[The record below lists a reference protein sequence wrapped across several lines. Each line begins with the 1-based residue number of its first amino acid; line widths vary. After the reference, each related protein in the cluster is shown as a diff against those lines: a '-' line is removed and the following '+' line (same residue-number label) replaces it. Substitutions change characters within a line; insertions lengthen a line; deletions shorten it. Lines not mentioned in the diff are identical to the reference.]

1 MIYMKR
7 VFIGLI
13 LLMGS
18 VLASAQTSE
27 SFERKYNM
35 LTQQLGPAGLG
46 VETVLNAWEKVDSTN
61 VNMLLGRFRYYLAK
75 GQSTEVV
82 SKYEK
87 RYLGMDPILKLT
99 DSLNREVYYYQETS
113 YDDELF
119 GLAMKPMDKAISLYP
134 ERLDLRVL
142 KANVYMTYEKG
153 SPEMTSAYLK
163 SLATEGAARKEDWN
177 FEGEMKDKEFFKDAM
192 QEYCFSIY
200 QIGTPQARK
209 VFYELSQHLYKL
221 FPDRID
227 FLNNV
232 GSYYLVTEDFKAAL
246 KVYSKVLKKYPDNL
260 VAIQNSVLASRM
272 LKDPKLEVKYLQMM
286 VKYAPQ
292 REALL
297 AKSRMEALTK
307 K

>member
-1 MIYMKR
+1 
-7 VFIGLI
+7 
-13 LLMGS
+13 
-18 VLASAQTSE
+18 
-27 SFERKYNM
+27 
-35 LTQQLGPAGLG
+35 
-46 VETVLNAWEKVDSTN
+46 
-61 VNMLLGRFRYYLAK
+61 
-75 GQSTEVV
+75 
-82 SKYEK
+82 
-87 RYLGMDPILKLT
+87 
-99 DSLNREVYYYQETS
+99 
-113 YDDELF
+113 
-119 GLAMKPMDKAISLYP
+119 MDKAISLYP

-177 FEGEMKDKEFFKDAM
+177 FDGEMKDKEFFKDAM
-192 QEYCFSIY
+192 EQYCYSIF
-200 QIGTPQARK
+200 QIATPQARK
-209 VFYELSQHLYKL
+209 AFYELSQHMYKL
-221 FPDRID
+221 FPDRIN

-246 KVYSKVLKKYPDNL
+246 KVYSKVLKKNPDNL
-260 VAIQNSVLASRM
+260 VAIQNCVIASRM